1 MSRFYDVLKEAERR
15 QPKDGD
21 RHNGNKQA
29 PPEVQLDDV
38 PAVDPPAGEH
48 GGNIRLDL
56 FREAGN
62 TIKTALDRK
71 VRLIPHAVDSI
82 VVEHYRMLRTKLLQ
96 ESAAAP
102 FRLLIVASPNPQ
114 EGKTVTAVNLALSFC
129 MLPSTKV
136 LIVDGDLRKGTIGRW
151 LSVDGRPGLSN
162 LIDGSAG
169 LEDVVLK
176 SSELP
181 AHFVLRGNSKL
192 PPAELLNS
200 PALKDHLQQLAEQY
214 DVVIIDSPPLNLITD
229 GQLLAQCCDAVL
241 LVVRAYATTRKA
253 LEKAVQDLQPAR
265 VVGAVL
271 NAGAGTQFYRRYSR
285 YY

>member
-1 MSRFYDVLKEAERR
+1 
-15 QPKDGD
+15 
-21 RHNGNKQA
+21 
-29 PPEVQLDDV
+29 
-38 PAVDPPAGEH
+38 
-48 GGNIRLDL
+48 
-56 FREAGN
+56 
-62 TIKTALDRK
+62 
-71 VRLIPHAVDSI
+71 
-82 VVEHYRMLRTKLLQ
+82 MLRTKLLQ